1 MLELLHVKNLALI
14 EETEVTFGPGLN
26 ILTGETGAGKS
37 ILLGALGLALGQKA
51 QAGFLRTG
59 QTEALVEAVFSLTP
73 IEEKKLSELEIEPED
88 GRIILSRKV
97 SETKSTGRINGEMVP
112 LSKLK
117 SVAEILLDIHGQHEH
132 QSLLSVAKHLEILDA
147 YCEGEIGELK
157 GRVSESVTAYNRLKK
172 ELEGAN
178 TDEKGREKDI
188 LFLQHEIEEIENAR
202 LVPGEDE
209 SLEEEYKRLTHAEKI
224 REALSETYELV
235 CGDMGASSL
244 AERASKRLDSVAAY
258 DGGLSDILS
267 SVNSAAE
274 ILNDAAREIDSY
286 MRDYEDEGR
295 ALYETEERLNL
306 INHLESKYGRTIEDI
321 LSALS
326 ERQAELSKLSDYDSY
341 LADLRARREKA
352 EKEAYALCEKLSAVR
367 RKNAELLCANIKKN
381 LLDLNFMGAEI
392 SMEFEETQMGLNGF
406 DRAAFMISVNPGEPV
421 RRLDKIASGGEM
433 SRIMLAIKTVLA
445 SEDEI
450 GTLIFDEIDTGISG
464 RTATAVAEKMNVIS
478 GSHQVIC
485 ITHLPQIA
493 SMADSHFLIEK
504 SVRSEST
511 ISDIKLLTD
520 EESVME
526 LTRMLGGD
534 SKEDPAYANAL
545 DMKTKAMEKKGL

>member
-306 INHLESKYGRTIEDI
+306 INHLKSKYGRTIEDI

-326 ERQAELSKLSDYDSY
+326 ERQEELSKLSDYDSY
-341 LADLRARREKA
+341 LADLRARKEKA